1 MYNCG
6 KQPSTERWELTVQVM
21 HYTRRDLGKIALAA
35 LPVRLLAKPDSKF
48 GGVQIGINAP
58 YSFHGMPG
66 DAEAI
71 LKYMTELGL
80 SAVEL
85 RSQPVEAFFGAPVS
99 TRLGPPPGPRTP
111 PTAEQQ
117 SARRAAAEELEKWR
131 LSAPIDKFQEFRK
144 KYEDAGIT
152 IEIVKFDGVEKMKDE
167 VVDYAF
173 GLAKTLGAKAISCE
187 IPVSRTKWLG
197 EFAEKHRMMVGYH
210 GHANIHSPEAFATP
224 ESWEK
229 AMSYSKYNG
238 INLDIGHFIAGN
250 NFSPIPFMKKYADRI
265 THVHLK
271 DRKLNNGPNVPWG
284 QGDTPIKE
292 VLQLMK
298 KEKYPFQGT
307 IEFEYPVPDGSDV
320 LHEIAKCVQFCKSA
334 LS

>member
-1 MYNCG
+1 MN
-6 KQPSTERWELTVQVM
+6 
-21 HYTRRDLGKIALAA
+21 YTRRDLGKIALAA
-35 LPVRLLAKPDSKF
+35 LPACLLAKPDSKF

-66 DAEAI
+66 DADHI
-71 LKYMTELGL
+71 LKYISELDL

-85 RSQPVEAFFGAPVS
+85 RSQPVEAYFGAPVS
-99 TRLGPPPGPRTP
+99 TQLGRPPGPRRP
-111 PTAEQQ
+111 PTPEQRA
-117 SARRAAAEELEKWR
+117 ARRAAVEELEKWR
-131 LSAPIDKFQEFRK
+131 LSAKMDQFREFRK
-144 KYEDAGIT
+144 KYEDAGIA
-152 IEIVKFDGVEKMKDE
+152 IQIVKFDGVDKMKDE

-173 GLAKTLGAKAISCE
+173 VLAKTLGARAISCE

-197 EFAEKHRMMVGYH
+197 EFATRHKMMVGYH
-210 GHANIHSPEAFATP
+210 GHAKIHDPEAFATP

-238 INLDIGHFIAGN
+238 INLDIGHFVAGN
-250 NFSPIPFMKKYADRI
+250 DTSPIPFMKKYADRI

-271 DRKLNNGPNVPWG
+271 DRKLNDGPNVPWG

-307 IEFEYPVPDGSDV
+307 IEFEYPVPQGSDV
-320 LHEIAKCVQFCKSA
+320 LREIGKCVQFCKNA
-334 LS
+334 LV

>member
-1 MYNCG
+1 
-6 KQPSTERWELTVQVM
+6 M
-21 HYTRRDLGKIALAA
+21 HYTRRDIAKIALAA
-35 LPVRLLAKPDSKF
+35 LPAARLFAKPDSKF

-66 DAEAI
+66 DADSV
-71 LKYMTELGL
+71 LKDLTELGL

-85 RSQPVEAFFGAPVS
+85 RSQPVEAFCGAPVS
-99 TRLGPPPGPRTP
+99 TQLGRAPGPRKP
-111 PTAEQQ
+111 PTAEQKEQ
-117 SARRAAAEELEKWR
+117 QRARAEALEKWR
-131 LSAPIDKFQEFRK
+131 LSAPMDRFKAFRK
-144 KYEDAGIT
+144 KYQDTGVA
-152 IEIVKFDGVEKMKDE
+152 IEIVKFDGVDKMKDE

-173 GLAKTLGAKAISCE
+173 TLAKTLGARAISCE
-187 IPVSRTKWLG
+187 IPVSRTQWLG
-197 EFAEKHRMMVGYH
+197 EFATKHKMMVGYH
-210 GHANIHSPEAFATP
+210 GHAKVNDPEAFAAP
-224 ESWEK
+224 ASWEK

-250 NFSPIPFMKKYADRI
+250 NTSPIPFMKKYADRI

-298 KEKYPFQGT
+298 REKYPFQGT
-307 IEFEYPVPDGSDV
+307 IEFEYPVPAGSDV
-320 LHEIAKCVQFCKSA
+320 LREIAKCVQFSKDA
-334 LS
+334 LA